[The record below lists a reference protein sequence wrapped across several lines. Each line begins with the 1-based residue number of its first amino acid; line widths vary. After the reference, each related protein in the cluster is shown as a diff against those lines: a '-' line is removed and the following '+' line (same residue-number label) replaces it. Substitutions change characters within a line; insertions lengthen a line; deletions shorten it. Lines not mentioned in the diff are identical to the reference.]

1 MCAHKRMK
9 KYMMLLLATIPF
21 LVGSCISDKEVVYD
35 DYCYISEVKLGSI
48 KREVH
53 MLDSLGKDTVIKTSY
68 TGSNYDMTI
77 NQRSLTIEN
86 KDSLLYGSLLHA
98 VLVDITYAG
107 ARLAYRIK
115 EDEDSTWLAY
125 SAEDSMD
132 LRWPIELLLIA
143 NDGLSTRKYTLTLNV
158 HQLEGD
164 SLYWDKVS
172 EAEPLLQGM
181 SQARSLILQ
190 GSLSVLGKRGDAI
203 VLVENSTDGAWNES
217 PTNLPAEA
225 NVETMVKR
233 GNAFVVSTMDGDI
246 YTTTDGKDWQKLN
259 TPQHPGLVL
268 AGSTSDFLYAL
279 MDGELYRCSE
289 NEQGEWDFHA
299 EGLDESSTYLP
310 SKDVRALQM
319 SQKNG
324 SNRLVMV
331 GNRTDETDE
340 TSVVWNKMWN
350 EDIPENEAVW
360 MYMNQTDENKCT
372 LPQLKYLNL
381 IQYDE
386 KCLAFGGP
394 SVTGKGTHQAMD
406 ALYVSQ
412 DYGISWRTDSEWHLP
427 KELKGVS
434 GPICS
439 VVDENN
445 VLWIIANG
453 ELWRGKLNRLDF
465 VRQ

>member
-9 KYMMLLLATIPF
+9 KYLVLLLATISF
-21 LVGSCISDKEVVYD
+21 LAGSCISDKEVVYD

-53 MLDSLGKDTVIKTSY
+53 MLDSLGRDTVIKTSY
-68 TGSNYDMTI
+68 TGNNYDMTI
-77 NQRSLTIEN
+77 NQRLLTIEN
-86 KDSLLYGSLLHA
+86 EDSLLYGSLLHA

-107 ARLAYRIK
+107 SRLAYRIK

-125 SAEDSMD
+125 SSEDSMD
-132 LRWPIELLLIA
+132 LRKPIELLLIA

-164 SLYWDKVS
+164 SLYWNKVS

-181 SQARSLILQ
+181 SQERALIVQ
-190 GSLSVLGKRGDAI
+190 GSLAVLGKKGDTIKFVECSAI
-203 VLVENSTDGAWNES
+203 DIWNES
-217 PTNLPAEA
+217 STNLPPEA
-225 NVETMVKR
+225 NVETAFKQ
-233 GNAFVVSTMDGDI
+233 GNAILISTTDGDI
-246 YTTTDGKDWQKLN
+246 YTSIDGKDWKKLN
-259 TPQHPGLVL
+259 TTQHPGLVL
-268 AGSTSDFLYAL
+268 AGATSDYLYTL
-279 MDGELYRCSE
+279 KDGELYRCRE
-289 NEQGEWDFHA
+289 NEQGELDFQP
-299 EGLDESSTYLP
+299 EGLDESSTFLP

-324 SNRLVMV
+324 SKRLVMV
-331 GNRTDETDE
+331 GNRVDEADV

-350 EDIPENEAVW
+350 RDIPEKEAVW
-360 MYMNQTDENKCT
+360 MYMNQTDDNKCT
-372 LPQLKYLNL
+372 LPQLEYLNL

-386 KCLAFGGP
+386 KCLAFGGA
-394 SVTGKGTHQAMD
+394 SVTGKGIRQAMD

-439 VVDENN
+439 VVDDNN
-445 VLWIIANG
+445 VIWIIANG